1 MTAAAPRAS
10 RRELLAAALSR
21 RLPERGHVV
30 VGAVSPLPAAAALLA
45 ERRAQG
51 RLRVSILG
59 APDRFR
65 FSDGGRELFDA
76 AGQGRIDA
84 FFLSGGQIDGAA
96 NVNLVGAGAWPNL
109 ATRFP
114 GSFGSAYLY
123 YVVPKVILFRE
134 EHTPRAL
141 VERVDFISAPGTSP
155 PDVYRPGGPAALVTG
170 RCVFAFDRAAGRF
183 ALESLH
189 PGETPASLRAA
200 TGFDFATPAAPP
212 ETPPP
217 DAETLELL
225 RGPVGDELAP
235 IYPAFADELRNGG
248 A

>member
-1 MTAAAPRAS
+1 MTAARP
-10 RRELLAAALSR
+10 RELLAAALAR
-21 RLPERGHVV
+21 RLPAAGHVA
-30 VGAVSPLPAAAALLA
+30 VGAVSPIPAAAALLA
-45 ERRAQG
+45 ERRSGG

-84 FFLSGGQIDGAA
+84 FFLGGGQIDGAA
-96 NVNLVGAGAWPNL
+96 NVNLVGAGAYPRV

-134 EHTPRAL
+134 EHTPRVL
-141 VERVDFISAPGTSP
+141 VDRVDFVSAPGAGP
-155 PDVYRPGGPAALVTG
+155 PGVYRPGGPDSLVTG
-170 RCVFAFDRAAGRF
+170 RAVFRFDRAAARF
-183 ALESLH
+183 ALESVH
-189 PGETPASLRAA
+189 PGETADSVRAA
-200 TGFDFATPAAPP
+200 TGFAFAASERPP
-212 ETPPP
+212 ETPAPG
-217 DAETLELL
+217 AEALALL
-225 RGPVGDELAP
+225 RGPVREELAS
-235 IYPAFADELRNGG
+235 IYPAFAEELR

>member
-1 MTAAAPRAS
+1 MTAARP
-10 RRELLAAALSR
+10 RELLAAALAR
-21 RLPERGHVV
+21 RLPAAGHVA
-30 VGAVSPLPAAAALLA
+30 VGAVSPIPAAAALLA
-45 ERRAQG
+45 ERRSGG

-84 FFLSGGQIDGAA
+84 FFLGGGQIDGAA
-96 NVNLVGAGAWPNL
+96 NVNLVGAGAYPRV

-134 EHTPRAL
+134 EHTPRVL
-141 VERVDFISAPGTSP
+141 VDRVDFVSAPGAGP
-155 PDVYRPGGPAALVTG
+155 PGVYRPGGPDSLVTG
-170 RCVFAFDRAAGRF
+170 RAVFRFDRAAARF
-183 ALESLH
+183 ALESVH
-189 PGETPASLRAA
+189 PGETADSVRAA
-200 TGFDFATPAAPP
+200 TGFVFAAPERPP
-212 ETPPP
+212 ETPAPG
-217 DAETLELL
+217 AAALALL
-225 RGPVGDELAP
+225 RGPVREELAS
-235 IYPAFADELRNGG
+235 IYPAFAEELR